1 MKVATPDAQNGIFTF
16 AMVRRQ
22 PRMSR
27 RSWTHATK
35 RRKTPETRTYRCI
48 SPPFVR
54 PSSTIASGKSG
65 ALFVRRRDDPS
76 NRRDHEVRLVELNVM
91 TAVRQMRGL

>member
-1 MKVATPDAQNGIFTF
+1 MH
-16 AMVRRQ
+16 Q
-22 PRMSR
+22 PL
-27 RSWTHATK
+27 RSLD
-35 RRKTPETRTYRCI
+35 
-48 SPPFVR
+48 

-91 TAVRQMRGL
+91 TTVRGDNLLALT